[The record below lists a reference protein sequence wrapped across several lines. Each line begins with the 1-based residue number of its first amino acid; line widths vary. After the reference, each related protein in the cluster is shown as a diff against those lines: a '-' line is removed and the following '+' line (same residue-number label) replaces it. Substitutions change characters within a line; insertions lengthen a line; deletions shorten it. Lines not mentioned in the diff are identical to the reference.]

1 MYSPPTINPKTG
13 LEKRA
18 VVPIVNTTMETNQKK
33 ECHYFAPRGT
43 KLQSTATPLTL
54 VKNTH

>member
-18 VVPIVNTTMETNQKK
+18 VVPIVITTMETNQKK
-33 ECHYFAPRGT
+33 NAITSPRGV
-43 KLQSTATPLTL
+43 QSCSQLLPR
-54 VKNTH
+54 